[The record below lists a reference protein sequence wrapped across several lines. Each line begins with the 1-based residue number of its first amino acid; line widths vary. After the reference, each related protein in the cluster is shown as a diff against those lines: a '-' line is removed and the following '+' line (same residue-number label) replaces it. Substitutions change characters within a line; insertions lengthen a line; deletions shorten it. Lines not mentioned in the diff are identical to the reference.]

1 MSTNRSR
8 RIDRDAA
15 EQLLGGAVGGPS
27 AGQDASLTGPDGPG
41 QLARVLAAAA
51 APATAAELAGEEA
64 ALAAFRAASLTPD
77 PVVTPVRRR
86 SMATA
91 ALARAFSTK
100 AAAAVLGA
108 TALCGVAVAA
118 GTGNLPALG
127 GGPSEPEH
135 RVAASGGP
143 AGSLRGAPEV
153 SAQASPSTGGS
164 ARPSTGGRSDP
175 HPVLPSV
182 PAEPDDPTGDGHADH
197 PAPPAALVPLC
208 QAFADRTG
216 RGDRPGGLAGDPAF
230 APLIAAA
237 GGADGVA
244 DFCEGALDGGEGDQG
259 GDHQGATTAQG
270 GPGRNGSGP
279 GSGSGSRTGNGA
291 KPDHGAKP
299 GEGAKPGKGGGDG
312 GDQGRGNTR
321 DGAHGGGNGGGGGN
335 SQDGGGNGTRPG
347 KGGVTLPA
355 PSTAPTLPDVR
366 PSRTRVSED
375 EQSARR

>member
-64 ALAAFRAASLTPD
+64 ALAAFREASLTPD
-77 PVVTPVRRR
+77 PVVTPIRRR

-118 GTGNLPALG
+118 GTGNLPSGL

-135 RVAASGGP
+135 TVATTGSPTGSSSGTPTGT
-143 AGSLRGAPEV
+143 GSG
-153 SAQASPSTGGS
+153 SASPGGTT
-164 ARPSTGGRSDP
+164 RPSTGATTDP
-175 HPVLPSV
+175 HRALPSV
-182 PAEPDDPTGDGHADH
+182 PGSPDPDGPTAGGHGDDR
-197 PAPPAALVPLC
+197 PTPPAALLPLC
-208 QAFADRTG
+208 QGFADRTG
-216 RGDRPGGLAGDPAF
+216 KGERPRQLAADPLF

-237 GGADGVA
+237 GGADGVQDYCA
-244 DFCEGALDGGEGDQG
+244 GAQGHQGD
-259 GDHQGATTAQG
+259 DHQGSGAQSG
-270 GPGRNGSGP
+270 ASGSGKGSGKGSGT
-279 GSGSGSRTGNGA
+279 GSGSGSGNGNSNGNTNGNA
-291 KPDHGAKP
+291 NGNSN
-299 GEGAKPGKGGGDG
+299 GEDTNGGGGAKPGKGG
-312 GDQGRGNTR
+312 
-321 DGAHGGGNGGGGGN
+321 A
-335 SQDGGGNGTRPG
+335 
-347 KGGVTLPA
+347 LPT
-355 PSTAPTLPDVR
+355 PSGLPTLPDIR
-366 PSRTRVSED
+366 PSKTGHSED
-375 EQSARR
+375 DQAARR

>member
-51 APATAAELAGEEA
+51 APATSAELAGEEA

-100 AAAAVLGA
+100 AAAAMLGA

-135 RVAASGGP
+135 AVATPGTPSGTGP
-143 AGSLRGAPEV
+143 SSSAPQ
-153 SAQASPSTGGS
+153 SGTS
-164 ARPSTGGRSDP
+164 RPSTGATADP
-175 HPVLPSV
+175 HTAVPSA
-182 PAEPDDPTGDGHADH
+182 PATAGGHSGH
-197 PAPPAALVPLC
+197 PAPPAALLPLC
-208 QAFADRTG
+208 QGFEDRTG
-216 RGDRPGGLAGDPAF
+216 KGERPGKLAVDPLF

-237 GGADGVA
+237 GGADAVQ
-244 DFCEGALDGGEGDQG
+244 DFCAGTPGHQG
-259 GDHQGATTAQG
+259 GDQQGDATAQPSA
-270 GPGRNGSGP
+270 PGR
-279 GSGSGSRTGNGA
+279 SGSGKGGDGGNGNT
-291 KPDHGAKP
+291 G
-299 GEGAKPGKGGGDG
+299 GGNSQNGGGNGTKPGKGGVVPPPTG
-312 GDQGRGNTR
+312 
-321 DGAHGGGNGGGGGN
+321 
-335 SQDGGGNGTRPG
+335 
-347 KGGVTLPA
+347 
-355 PSTAPTLPDVR
+355 APTLPDIH
-366 PSRTRVSED
+366 PSRTVPSGD
-375 EQSARR
+375 DPSARR

>member
-15 EQLLGGAVGGPS
+15 EHLLGGAVGGPS

-64 ALAAFRAASLTPD
+64 ALAAFRQASLTPD
-77 PVVTPVRRR
+77 PVVTPLRRR

-118 GTGNLPALG
+118 GTGNLPSALG

-135 RVAASGGP
+135 AVAAPGGP
-143 AGSLRGAPEV
+143 SGSPHGTSTGTGSGSASPGGPTRPSIGAPV
-153 SAQASPSTGGS
+153 DPHRTV
-164 ARPSTGGRSDP
+164 PSDP
-175 HPVLPSV
+175 GSPDGPTAGEHP
-182 PAEPDDPTGDGHADH
+182 GH

-208 QAFADRTG
+208 QRFADRTG
-216 RGDRPGGLAGDPAF
+216 KGERPGKLAGDPLF
-230 APLIAAA
+230 APLVAAA
-237 GGADGVA
+237 GGADEVQ
-244 DFCEGALDGGEGDQG
+244 DYCEGAPGQEH
-259 GDHQGATTAQG
+259 GDHQGT
-270 GPGRNGSGP
+270 GPRPSPSGA
-279 GSGSGSRTGNGA
+279 GKGNGDGDG
-291 KPDHGAKP
+291 K
-299 GEGAKPGKGGGDG
+299 AKPGKG
-312 GDQGRGNTR
+312 N
-321 DGAHGGGNGGGGGN
+321 
-335 SQDGGGNGTRPG
+335 GNGTGTGTGTGNTNGNTNGNEDTNGNGDGKAKPG
-347 KGGVTLPA
+347 KGNAIPT
-355 PSTAPTLPDVR
+355 PSNLPTLPDTR
-366 PSRTRVSED
+366 PGRTGPSED

>member
-64 ALAAFRAASLTPD
+64 ALAAFREASLTPD

-118 GTGNLPALG
+118 GTGNLPSGL

-135 RVAASGGP
+135 TVATTGSPTGSSSGTPTGTGTGT
-143 AGSLRGAPEV
+143 GS
-153 SAQASPSTGGS
+153 ASPGRTT
-164 ARPSTGGRSDP
+164 RPSTGATTDP
-175 HPVLPSV
+175 HRVLPSGPV
-182 PAEPDDPTGDGHADH
+182 SPDPDGRTAGGHGDDR
-197 PAPPAALVPLC
+197 PAPPAALLPLC
-208 QAFADRTG
+208 QGFADRTG
-216 RGDRPGGLAGDPAF
+216 KGERPRQLAADPFF

-237 GGADGVA
+237 GGADGVQDYCA
-244 DFCEGALDGGEGDQG
+244 GAQGHQGD
-259 GDHQGATTAQG
+259 DHQGTSGSGKGAG
-270 GPGRNGSGP
+270 KGSGNGSGNGNGNTNGN
-279 GSGSGSRTGNGA
+279 GSGNNGNSN
-291 KPDHGAKP
+291 
-299 GEGAKPGKGGGDG
+299 GEDTNGGGGAKPGKGG
-312 GDQGRGNTR
+312 
-321 DGAHGGGNGGGGGN
+321 
-335 SQDGGGNGTRPG
+335 
-347 KGGVTLPA
+347 VLPP
-355 PSTAPTLPDVR
+355 PSGLPTLPDIH
-366 PSRTRVSED
+366 PSRTGHSED
-375 EQSARR
+375 DQAARR

>member
-51 APATAAELAGEEA
+51 APATPAELAGEET

-118 GTGNLPALG
+118 GTGNLPSGLG

-135 RVAASGGP
+135 AVATPGTPLGASADTGT
-143 AGSLRGAPEV
+143 ASSAP
-153 SAQASPSTGGS
+153 PSGS
-164 ARPSTGGRSDP
+164 ARPSPGGTADPHGAVPSGPASPAVPTTGG
-175 HPVLPSV
+175 H
-182 PAEPDDPTGDGHADH
+182 AEH
-197 PAPPAALVPLC
+197 PAPPTALLPLC
-208 QAFADRTG
+208 QNFADRTG
-216 RGDRPGGLAGDPAF
+216 KGEHPGRLAADPLF

-237 GGADGVA
+237 GGADGVQ
-244 DFCEGALDGGEGDQG
+244 DYCEGALGHRDGDHQD
-259 GDHQGATTAQG
+259 GDHQGAGTQPSA
-270 GPGRNGSGP
+270 PGR
-279 GSGSGSRTGNGA
+279 SGSGGDSGKGNGNSQN
-291 KPDHGAKP
+291 G
-299 GEGAKPGKGGGDG
+299 GGNGAKPGKGSVIPPPTG
-312 GDQGRGNTR
+312 
-321 DGAHGGGNGGGGGN
+321 
-335 SQDGGGNGTRPG
+335 
-347 KGGVTLPA
+347 
-355 PSTAPTLPDVR
+355 APTLPDIR
-366 PSRTRVSED
+366 PSRTGPSED
-375 EQSARR
+375 DQSARR